1 MRSFGLRR
9 SSVALAAIVLALAA
23 AARGHG
29 VHLQRRL
36 IHVRVTD
43 TTIAVEYQA
52 QVGKLLLILLGVGN
66 KPLAELTD
74 GDRDCIAQQVD
85 GMAYPSL
92 TVRLD
97 DAILPLVTRSRSCRA
112 VPGGVCVTVVYMAE
126 IEAWPSRQ
134 TRLFVMDGNPHVDE
148 GDLPQ
153 FRVSASGRIGE
164 VRREKGGRA
173 VSFRLD
179 RTAAAGPDA
188 TSGAAEPYPSTRPVE
203 GDRAMSAMT
212 AFLEETELTFGT
224 VLLALG
230 VALVLG
236 AVHALSPGHG
246 KAMVAAYLVGSR
258 GRIRD
263 AVLLGGV
270 VTFTHVISVLIIG
283 VIALVLSKFIVP
295 QRLFPWISAASGA
308 LIVVVGFWLLVR
320 TAGGAG
326 HAHSHHHADGHDHGH
341 HHDEAHDHDHAE
353 AVTHVHGDD
362 GHTHPHAEAHPHS
375 HTHAHVPEGQVTPGS
390 MISLGIAGG
399 MVPCPTALV
408 VLLVAVTLRRIAL
421 GLMMILVFSV
431 GLAGVL
437 ILIGVL
443 TVTASRL
450 IRRFSEESGWIRKL
464 PIASSVV
471 IMIIGLT
478 IIFRALVAAGI
489 LSVHF

>member
-1 MRSFGLRR
+1 
-9 SSVALAAIVLALAA
+9 VPVAAILLALAA
-23 AARGHG
+23 AAHGHG
-29 VHLQRRL
+29 VHLQRRR
-36 IHVRVTD
+36 IHVRVTGRSV
-43 TTIAVEYQA
+43 AVEYEA
-52 QVGKLLLILLGVGN
+52 QVGKLLLILLGVGS
-66 KPLAELTD
+66 KPLTELTD
-74 GDRDCIAQQVD
+74 GDRECIAQQVD

-92 TVRLD
+92 TLRLD
-97 DAILPLVTRSRSCRA
+97 DAIMPLVTLSRSCRPVA
-112 VPGGVCVTVVYMAE
+112 GGVCVTVVYVAG

-153 FRVSASGRIGE
+153 FRVLAGDRIGE

-173 VSFRLD
+173 VSFRVD
-179 RTAAAGPDA
+179 RTATTRPDA
-188 TSGAAEPYPSTRPVE
+188 TSRAAEPRPSTRPVE

-212 AFLEETELTFGT
+212 AFLEKADLTFGT

-230 VALVLG
+230 AALVLG

-258 GRIRD
+258 GRVRD

-270 VTFTHVISVLIIG
+270 VTFTHVASVLIIG
-283 VIALVLSKFIVP
+283 VIALVLSKFVVP
-295 QRLFPWISAASGA
+295 QKLFPWISAASGA

-326 HAHSHHHADGHDHGH
+326 RTRP
-341 HHDEAHDHDHAE
+341 DHDHARP
-353 AVTHVHGDD
+353 HDHPHGGETGAHSHAHD
-362 GHTHPHAEAHPHS
+362 GHSHPHP
-375 HTHAHVPEGQVTPGS
+375 HVPGGKVTLGS

-408 VLLVAVTLRRIAL
+408 VLLLAVTLNRVAL
-421 GLMMILVFSV
+421 GLAMILAFSV

-450 IRRFSEESGWIRKL
+450 VRRFSEDRGWIRKL
-464 PIASSVV
+464 PIASSAV
-471 IMIIGLT
+471 IMAIGLT
-478 IIFRALVAAGI
+478 IIFRALVAAGVI
-489 LSVHF
+489 SVNL